1 MAKRDPQD
9 IVNLK
14 VRFTEAM
21 RRRIEE
27 EAKRN
32 HRSLNGEI
40 VHRLATT
47 FGEEGIELVQQFELA
62 QKLAEEMVNEAMR
75 AVREKLGLK
84 SKAPE
89 PSIRRRVRPDA

>member
-1 MAKRDPQD
+1 MAKRDPED

-47 FGEEGIELVQQFELA
+47 FGEEGITLVNQYEVA
-62 QKLAEEMVNEAMR
+62 QKQLEEVMEEALK
-75 AVREKLGLK
+75 AVRERLGLK
-84 SKAPE
+84 PKE
-89 PSIRRRVRPDA
+89 TTRRRF

>member
-1 MAKRDPQD
+1 MAKREPDE

-40 VHRLATT
+40 VHRLATS
-47 FGEEGIELVQQFELA
+47 FGAEGIALRDQYELAEKEMKSFLSEVVRKLIEEGPGPKPPTPPI
-62 QKLAEEMVNEAMR
+62 KRR
-75 AVREKLGLK
+75 A
-84 SKAPE
+84 
-89 PSIRRRVRPDA
+89 